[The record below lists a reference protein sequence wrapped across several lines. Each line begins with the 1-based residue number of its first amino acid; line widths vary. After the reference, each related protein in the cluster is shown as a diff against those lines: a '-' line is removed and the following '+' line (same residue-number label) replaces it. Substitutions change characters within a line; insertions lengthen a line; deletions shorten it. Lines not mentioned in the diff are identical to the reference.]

1 MTDLYSRCDLW
12 EPEAVCFSEERF
24 GETREYDTLDK
35 TRRYQSFGDGPKF
48 VCGVD
53 LLAAEAKAGKNC
65 LVYNVGSHNEIEYEL
80 SVNQYIGCE
89 VHTFDPTVDPAVYKG
104 HDYSVFHP
112 WGIGLDGQSINV
124 KLYDT
129 EYSWVNKGLE
139 NIYEELGHK
148 GRKIDMLKID
158 CEGCGKLRIR

>member
-1 MTDLYSRCDLW
+1 MILAARERQVPDLVTWSTSWDELDAISDEKRRTRQEFATNPAYMTDLYFRCDLW

-65 LVYNVGSHNEIEYEL
+65 LV
-80 SVNQYIGCE
+80 
-89 VHTFDPTVDPAVYKG
+89 
-104 HDYSVFHP
+104 
-112 WGIGLDGQSINV
+112 
-124 KLYDT
+124 
-129 EYSWVNKGLE
+129 
-139 NIYEELGHK
+139 
-148 GRKIDMLKID
+148 
-158 CEGCGKLRIR
+158 